1 MKLAINNAANKT
13 SKPLLLAV
21 IALGIGLSACGK
33 SVPPG
38 QVSDS
43 DAADAPK
50 ESASLGKALSD
61 TAITAS
67 VKGRL
72 GSDARVSDSDISVE
86 TNNGIVTL
94 SGVAKQRDARD
105 AAEELTRAT
114 PDVKG
119 VDNKIAAP
127 TALDTLAKNAEGVAS
142 DTGEAISDTV
152 ITTKLKAAL
161 IADES
166 TKGTAINVTT
176 QDGRV
181 TLSGNVGSSREREHA
196 IAIASGTGGVKKV
209 DADSLKVASR

>member
-1 MKLAINNAANKT
+1 MNFNIRNNSNPLILAAVVVT
-13 SKPLLLAV
+13 FGLA
-21 IALGIGLSACGK
+21 ACGK

-43 DAADAPK
+43 TAADAPK
-50 ESASLGKALSD
+50 ESATLGKAISD

-94 SGVAKQRDARD
+94 SGTAKGSDAKN

-119 VDNKIAAP
+119 VDNRIAAP
-127 TALDTLAKNAEGVAS
+127 TALDSIAKNAEGVAS
-142 DTGEAISDTV
+142 DAGEAISDTV

-176 QDGRV
+176 QDGKV
-181 TLSGNVGSSREREHA
+181 TLSGEVASKRERENA

-209 DADSLKVASR
+209 DADALKVASR

>member
-1 MKLAINNAANKT
+1 MNFNIRSNSNPLIVAAVVVTFGLA
-13 SKPLLLAV
+13 
-21 IALGIGLSACGK
+21 ACGK

-43 DAADAPK
+43 AAADAPK
-50 ESASLGKALSD
+50 ESATLGKAISD

-94 SGVAKQRDARD
+94 SGTAKGSDAKN
-105 AAEELTRAT
+105 AAEELARAT

-119 VDNKIAAP
+119 IENRIAAP
-127 TALDTLAKNAEGVAS
+127 TALDSIAKNAEGVAS
-142 DTGEAISDTV
+142 DAGEAISDTV

-161 IADES
+161 IADET

-176 QDGRV
+176 QDGKV
-181 TLSGNVGSSREREHA
+181 ILSGEVASKRERENA
-196 IAIASGTGGVKKV
+196 IAIASGTDGVKKV
-209 DADSLKVASR
+209 DADALKVASR

>member
-1 MKLAINNAANKT
+1 MTFNIRKNSNPLILAAVVVT
-13 SKPLLLAV
+13 FGLA
-21 IALGIGLSACGK
+21 ACGK

-43 DAADAPK
+43 AAADAPK
-50 ESASLGKALSD
+50 ESATLGKAISD

-94 SGVAKQRDARD
+94 SGTAKGSDAKN
-105 AAEELTRAT
+105 AAEELARAT

-119 VDNKIAAP
+119 VDNRIAAP
-127 TALDTLAKNAEGVAS
+127 TALDSIAKNAEGVAS
-142 DTGEAISDTV
+142 DAGEAISDTV

-161 IADES
+161 IADET

-176 QDGRV
+176 QDGKV
-181 TLSGNVGSSREREHA
+181 TLSGEVASKRERENA

-209 DADSLKVASR
+209 DADALKVASR